1 MNRSRQPD
9 PASGRS
15 RSKCLVL
22 TQSMAAA
29 LQVFLLWDRRRG
41 KHRSHQR
48 FGQGGRRSRSVHH
61 RRRPKDASKGMTF
74 FFFFLIHPCRHQSKQ
89 SSTRRH
95 FEAFESVF
103 RMSRQ
108 SALTRR
114 SAVEQVMQSLRFALQ
129 AAAEDITLTWD
140 LPKEVSVTP
149 LSPPLTTIFQG
160 QRSLIYARLTG
171 QVSAPARQKRGGARQ
186 REPSLLSAQRPA
198 SRFSTDRQA
207 FWLLPVSPSP
217 PLLPFRRVRGPRT
230 LASPSSTTWPADRA
244 RVGLASPFDP
254 KRTPG
259 NLQNAPGDRLTT

>member
-74 FFFFLIHPCRHQSKQ
+74 FFFFKIHPCRHQSKQ

-103 RMSRQ
+103 QNEPAKRANSPFRRRAGDAIPALRPASGGGGHHAHVGLAEGGVGHAAV
-108 SALTRR
+108 SASHHHFPRSTLADLCSAHRTGKRAGAAKKGRR
-114 SAVEQVMQSLRFALQ
+114 SATGTFSPFSSTSGESLFDRPPSVLAASRVSKPPPFAFPQSSRAEDACVTVKYNLAGRPSQSRLGFALR
-129 AAAEDITLTWD
+129 
-140 LPKEVSVTP
+140 PKED
-149 LSPPLTTIFQG
+149 
-160 QRSLIYARLTG
+160 TG
-171 QVSAPARQKRGGARQ
+171 
-186 REPSLLSAQRPA
+186 
-198 SRFSTDRQA
+198 
-207 FWLLPVSPSP
+207 
-217 PLLPFRRVRGPRT
+217 
-230 LASPSSTTWPADRA
+230 
-244 RVGLASPFDP
+244 
-254 KRTPG
+254 
-259 NLQNAPGDRLTT
+259 